1 MLSIIIC
8 SISSEHLNVLKQNIQ
23 QTIGVEY
30 EVIAI
35 NNQENHWSIAKAYN
49 YGAQQ
54 AKYPYLFFV
63 HEDVRLHSVGWGNFI
78 VRKLS
83 EPDCGV
89 VGFAG
94 SKLRMACHGGWY
106 QVHEGIVSYLY
117 QKTNNGLARFVVA
130 NAYFGRPFEE
140 VITLDGLGMFVR
152 KEVWEKYPFDE
163 ELLTGFH
170 CYDIDFSLQIAYAKY
185 KNYVCC
191 SNQLLIEHFSM
202 GNFNSRDWL
211 SVTIRLHDKWHYL
224 LPLKVAELALSD
236 DELRLHEE
244 RNSYSF
250 LKKVLRSNCERS
262 DKKKVFKQF
271 WTRPFSWK
279 HFRNCLSVSL
289 KYIRYV

>member
-8 SISSEHLNVLKQNIQ
+8 SISSDHLNALKQNIQ
-23 QTIGVEY
+23 QTIGSEY
-30 EVIAI
+30 EII
-35 NNQENHWSIAKAYN
+35 SIDNREKHWPIAKVYN

-63 HEDVRLHSVGWGNFI
+63 HEDVRLHSKDWGNFI
-78 VRKLS
+78 VKKLD
-83 EPDCGV
+83 EPNCGV
-89 VGFAG
+89 IGFAG
-94 SKLRMACHGGWY
+94 SKLRLACHSGWY
-106 QVHEGIVSYLY
+106 QYHEANVSYLY
-117 QKTNNGLARFVVA
+117 QGLGLGLSGFFVV
-130 NAYFGRPFEE
+130 NAYLDRPFEE

-152 KEVWEKYPFDE
+152 KEVWEQYPFDE
-163 ELLTGFH
+163 KLLTGFH
-170 CYDIDFSLQIAYAKY
+170 CYDVDFSLQIAYAKY
-185 KNYVCC
+185 RNYVCC

-202 GNFNSRDWL
+202 GNFNSKDWL
-211 SVTIRLHDKWHYL
+211 SVTIRLHDKWRHL

-250 LKKVLRSNCERS
+250 LKKVLRSDCERS

-271 WTRPFSWK
+271 WARPFSWK